1 MEAPSLLGFN
11 LEQTF
16 FGFKPKHRVQ
26 LHDKLFDLLWAGEDR
41 FDWDTIY
48 NLPLPIRRF
57 WVTKINKERE
67 EQAERAS
74 AALEKAQ
81 ARNSRTKTP

>member
-1 MEAPSLLGFN
+1 
-11 LEQTF
+11 
-16 FGFKPKHRVQ
+16 
-26 LHDKLFDLLWAGEDR
+26 LFDLLWAGEGR

-67 EQAERAS
+67 EQADRAQ

-81 ARNSRTKTP
+81 ARNPRTKKP

>member
-1 MEAPSLLGFN
+1 
-11 LEQTF
+11 
-16 FGFKPKHRVQ
+16 
-26 LHDKLFDLLWAGEDR
+26 LFDLLWAGEGR

-81 ARNSRTKTP
+81 ARNPRTKTP